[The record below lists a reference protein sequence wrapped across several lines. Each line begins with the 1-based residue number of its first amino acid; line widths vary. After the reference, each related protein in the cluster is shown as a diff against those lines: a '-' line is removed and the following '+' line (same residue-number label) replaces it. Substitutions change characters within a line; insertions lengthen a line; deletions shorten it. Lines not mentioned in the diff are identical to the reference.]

1 MFFSSVKG
9 KNRLISKGMS
19 NIYFKVTIEEKLTF
33 SKLGISKFKKFI
45 SESVFGELQLTQIS
59 LNFKTPYCNL
69 KIRGMG
75 AKPCAAFVF
84 LKILFWE
91 YSFIANKQNKPTD
104 MFNKQDVAVY
114 STWIKILKD

>member
-33 SKLGISKFKKFI
+33 SKLRISKFKKFI

-59 LNFKTPYCNL
+59 LNFKL
-69 KIRGMG
+69 
-75 AKPCAAFVF
+75 
-84 LKILFWE
+84 L
-91 YSFIANKQNKPTD
+91 IAT
-104 MFNKQDVAVY
+104 
-114 STWIKILKD
+114 